1 MQIGA
6 SLNGRKTK
14 RKGGLSLCFA
24 CWLSLFYTSAG
35 ANPQG
40 ISAGEDIR
48 TDSGAVEGV
57 KVDTVPSSE
66 QATKIEAADQA
77 VTGDGLDQRSNAD
90 GYSLAH
96 VKRPLYTPLVERFLL
111 DEVKSIRTDM
121 QAMRAELIEKVV
133 DKELAVA
140 DKSMSYATGAVTYF
154 FYLIAGI
161 STLLVLLGW
170 NSIRDI
176 KQRMRDF
183 AENEVTRI
191 AEKYE
196 IRLQNIEEELNKKSR
211 KIYHAQKEIDRTN
224 ELHSLWL
231 KASLETIPQNKIAIY
246 DQILALKP
254 DDIEALTYKADAA
267 LLLGEATWAISLC
280 NRALEQE
287 ENNSHAF
294 YQRACAY
301 AETDYI
307 QEALRDLEKAISI
320 SEAFRDAAPKDES
333 FKPLWENEA
342 FQRLTKINSTGED

>member
-1 MQIGA
+1 MQIDV
-6 SLNGRKTK
+6 SFCIHKTK
-14 RKGGLSLCFA
+14 RKRGMSLVFVCWLCFL
-24 CWLSLFYTSAG
+24 CPSVG
-35 ANPQG
+35 ANAQE
-40 ISAGEDIR
+40 SS
-48 TDSGAVEGV
+48 T
-57 KVDTVPSSE
+57 KVDTVPTSE
-66 QATKIEAADQA
+66 GTAKLETYDQA
-77 VTGDGLDQRSNAD
+77 VIADGTDQNSNTQ
-90 GYSLAH
+90 GYSLDNL
-96 VKRPLYTPLVERFLL
+96 KRPLYTPLVERFLL

-121 QAMRAELIEKVV
+121 QAIRAELIEKVV

-211 KIYHAQKEIDRTN
+211 KIYHTQKEIDRTN

-231 KASLETIPQNKIAIY
+231 KASLETIPQNKIAVY
-246 DQILALKP
+246 DQILVLRP

-280 NRALEQE
+280 NRALEQD

-301 AETDYI
+301 AETDYM
-307 QEALRDLEKAISI
+307 QEALRDLAKAISI

-333 FKPLWENEA
+333 FKPLWENEE
-342 FQRLTKINSTGED
+342 FQHLTKIRPVAED

>member
-1 MQIGA
+1 MIQLIRYQG
-6 SLNGRKTK
+6 SIHIMK
-14 RKGGLSLCFA
+14 RTIDQRFFYNSFVEIFNILLLMVMLGLSGGLNAESEA
-24 CWLSLFYTSAG
+24 IPSEAEASV
-35 ANPQG
+35 Q
-40 ISAGEDIR
+40 E
-48 TDSGAVEGV
+48 VEPTESNEESVNEQLKGV
-57 KVDTVPSSE
+57 EKKLE
-66 QATKIEAADQA
+66 N
-77 VTGDGLDQRSNAD
+77 LDE
-90 GYSLAH
+90 
-96 VKRPLYTPLVERFLL
+96 PLYNPFIERYLL
-111 DEVKSIRTDM
+111 DEVKSIRSDM
-121 QAMRAELIEKVV
+121 QAIRAELIEKVV

-140 DKSMSYATGAVTYF
+140 DKSMAYATGAVTYF

-196 IRLQNIEEELNKKSR
+196 TRLQNIEEELNKKSR

-231 KASLETIPQNKIAIY
+231 KASLETIPQNKIAVY
-246 DQILALKP
+246 DQILALRP

-267 LLLGEATWAISLC
+267 LQLGEATWAISLC
-280 NRALEQE
+280 NRALEQD
-287 ENNSHAF
+287 ENNSHAY

-301 AETDYI
+301 AETDYR
-307 QEALRDLEKAISI
+307 QEALRDLELAINI

-333 FKPLWENEA
+333 FKRLWDDNDFKTITRVQSPSE
-342 FQRLTKINSTGED
+342 